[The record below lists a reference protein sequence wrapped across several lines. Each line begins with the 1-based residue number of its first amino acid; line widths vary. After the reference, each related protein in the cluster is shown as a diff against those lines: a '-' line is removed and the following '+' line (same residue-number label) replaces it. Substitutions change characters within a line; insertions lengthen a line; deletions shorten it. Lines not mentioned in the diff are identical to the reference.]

1 MSEMAGGDAPD
12 RQHLHLPFVAA
23 SAGVARRAMD
33 EWFAASDEPLDFQ
46 DDCRLVV
53 SELVGNA
60 VRHAHPLDDGS
71 LDVDWAR
78 SDHCCAIAV
87 TDGGAPTEPA
97 LANAVPTD
105 LYGRGLAI
113 VQALSSRWWTE
124 STTSRTTIHAEV
136 STA

>member
-1 MSEMAGGDAPD
+1 MSEMAGGGAPD
-12 RQHLHLPFVAA
+12 RQHLHLPFAAA
-23 SAGVARRAMD
+23 SVGVARHAMD
-33 EWFAASDEPLDFQ
+33 EWFTASDKPGDFQ

-71 LDVDWAR
+71 LDVDWACT
-78 SDHCCAIAV
+78 DQCCAIAV

-97 LANAVPTD
+97 LAKAGPTD
-105 LYGRGLAI
+105 AYGRGLAI

-136 STA
+136 NTA